1 MVSFYSRYSTTTHNK
16 PSSIEDIQRK
26 KCISWIKRSTVILE
40 INDESVKLPE
50 QMHLKDEIYT
60 RVVEL
65 ENDKSVF
72 GADLYYDRA
81 RLPN

>member
-16 PSSIEDIQRK
+16 PSNIDDIQRK
-26 KCISWIKRSTVILE
+26 KCINWIKRSTVILE
-40 INDESVKLPE
+40 INPESVKLPE
-50 QMHLKDEIYT
+50 QKHLKDEIYT

-72 GADLYYDRA
+72 GADLYYHRP
-81 RLPN
+81 RLLN